1 MYANGH
7 SIRKK
12 WNLFFLYWNVWQKRY
27 GNRKGL
33 WGIEV
38 INEPLTENMWD
49 SMNMQERYPAFDP
62 EMAEGSA
69 PVTFAFLKEFYKD
82 AYDRIREYMP
92 EEKYVV
98 IHDGFAIK
106 EWKGYMQEEK
116 I

>member
-1 MYANGH
+1 MET
-7 SIRKK
+7 
-12 WNLFFLYWNVWQKRY
+12 
-27 GNRKGL
+27 
-33 WGIEV
+33 EV

-116 I
+116 YKNVVLDTHQYLMMAEMDNC